1 MAEVTG
7 IKTEILKEAL
17 DSKLLNSS
25 VIEKGAVKIGRQIS
39 QEVEAKEV
47 AKRRAKQALGAQ
59 IPSTEEAKQ

>member
-1 MAEVTG
+1 MTEVTG
-7 IKTEILKEAL
+7 IETEVLKKAL
-17 DSKLLNSS
+17 DSEIIHSS
-25 VIEKGAVKIGRQIS
+25 VIEEGAAKIGRQIS